1 MINELRHVF
10 SEDELSTPRDKNGSQ
25 LGSSLGSTSSS
36 PEKISQAPDATA
48 THDSYVKEYKKM
60 VTFLTQKNI
69 IKTN

>member
-25 LGSSLGSTSSS
+25 LGSSSGSTSSS
-36 PEKISQAPDATA
+36 PEKISQAHGLAQDATA

-60 VTFLTQKNI
+60 VKFLREKI
-69 IKTN
+69 